1 MKICVVGSGYVG
13 LVTGA
18 CLADF
23 GVQVTGVD
31 KDAAKVAALERGEI
45 PIYEPGLATLVGK
58 NMEAGRLSF
67 TTELGPALEAA
78 DAVFI
83 AVGTPSRADGSAD
96 LTFVREVARSIG
108 AHLNGYKV
116 VITKSTVPIG
126 TGQMIEEIVREAS
139 GGAHEFAVVSNPEFL
154 REGSAI
160 EDFMRPDRVV
170 IGSRD
175 PRAIEMM
182 LDIYSPL
189 HVADV
194 PFVVTDVES
203 AELIKYASNG
213 FLATKISFIN
223 EVAALCE
230 RLGADV
236 EVVARGMGLD
246 NRIGPKFLNTG
257 PGFGGSCFPKDTRAV
272 AQIAR
277 DHGLSFRIIEAV
289 LEVNDTT
296 KRRMADKIEQAL
308 GGSVD
313 GRTLAVLGLS
323 FKPDTDDVRESPAI
337 DIVRELLRRG
347 AAVRAFDPEAMAA
360 AGADLPE
367 VTMADD
373 PYDAA
378 DGADALVVLTEWN
391 QFRKLE
397 LERLAGLLG
406 EPLIVDLRNIYEPAK
421 IVAAGF
427 RYVSLG
433 RAEATPD
440 PSAAGGAAK
449 AAAQRAAGGTA
460 VSDKTGVGGGPKRPR
475 PRLVAGERVS

>member
-1 MKICVVGSGYVG
+1 MNICVVGSGYVG

-23 GVQVTGVD
+23 GVHVTGVD

-45 PIYEPGLATLVGK
+45 PIYEPGLATLVRK

-67 TTELGPALEAA
+67 QTELGSAIEEA

-83 AVGTPSRADGSAD
+83 AVGTPSREDGSAD
-96 LTFVREVARSIG
+96 LTFVRQVAESIG
-108 AHLNGYKV
+108 RHLNGYKV

-126 TGQMIEEIVREAS
+126 TGQMVERTIREVS
-139 GGAHEFAVVSNPEFL
+139 GGNHDFAVVSNPEFL

-175 PRAIEMM
+175 ERAIEMM
-182 LDIYSPL
+182 LDVYSPL
-189 HVADV
+189 RVADV

-223 EVAALCE
+223 EVATLCE
-230 RLGADV
+230 TLGADV

-246 NRIGPKFLNTG
+246 QRIGPRFLNTG

-277 DHGLSFRIIEAV
+277 DHGERFRIIEAV
-289 LEVNDTT
+289 LEVNEAV
-296 KRRMADKIEQAL
+296 KARMVDKVAAAL
-308 GGSVD
+308 GGAE
-313 GRTLAVLGLS
+313 GKTIAVLGLS

-337 DIVRELLRRG
+337 DIAAELARRG
-347 AAVRAFDPEAMAA
+347 AALRCYDPEAMEEAR
-360 AGADLPE
+360 GALPDA
-367 VTMADD
+367 TFCRDA
-373 PYDAA
+373 YQAA
-378 DGADALVVLTEWN
+378 DGADALLILTEWN

-397 LERLAGLLG
+397 LGRLGKLLTQ
-406 EPLIVDLRNIYEPAK
+406 PLIVDLRNVYEPAK
-421 IVAAGF
+421 VAAAGF

-433 RAEATPD
+433 RREVVPGD
-440 PSAAGGAAK
+440 GAAVK
-449 AAAQRAAGGTA
+449 SSAL
-460 VSDKTGVGGGPKRPR
+460 VGGES
-475 PRLVAGERVS
+475 V

>member
-1 MKICVVGSGYVG
+1 MNICVVGSGYVG

-31 KDAAKVAALERGEI
+31 KDAAKVEALSRGEI
-45 PIYEPGLATLVGK
+45 PIYEPGLATLVRK
-58 NMEAGRLSF
+58 NMEEGRLSF
-67 TTELGPALEAA
+67 TTELGASVEAA

-83 AVGTPSRADGSAD
+83 AVGTPSRPDGSAD
-96 LTFVREVARSIG
+96 LRFVRQVAESIG
-108 AHLNGYKV
+108 RHLNGYKV

-126 TGQMIEEIVREAS
+126 TGQMIEEIIRS
-139 GGAHEFAVVSNPEFL
+139 IDGGEHEFAVVSNPEFL

-170 IGSRD
+170 VGSRD
-175 PRAIEMM
+175 QRAIDMM

-194 PFVVTDVES
+194 PFVVTNVES

-223 EVAALCE
+223 EVATLCE
-230 RLGADV
+230 ELGADV

-246 NRIGPKFLNTG
+246 QRIGPRFLNTG

-277 DHGLSFRIIEAV
+277 DHGQRFRIIEAV
-289 LEVNDTT
+289 LEVNEAV
-296 KRRMADKIEQAL
+296 KRRMVDKVERAVGGVEGTTL
-308 GGSVD
+308 G
-313 GRTLAVLGLS
+313 VLGLS
-323 FKPDTDDVRESPAI
+323 FKPDTDDIRESPALEI
-337 DIVRELLRRG
+337 AAGLAGRG
-347 AAVRAFDPEAMAA
+347 AALRCFDPEAMDEARPH
-360 AGADLPE
+360 LPDAHFCDNAYA
-367 VTMADD
+367 VADD
-373 PYDAA
+373 AHA
-378 DGADALVVLTEWN
+378 VVVLTEWN

-397 LERLAGLLG
+397 LGRLRDRMRH
-406 EPLIVDLRNIYEPAK
+406 PLIVDLRNIYEPAK
-421 IVAAGF
+421 VAAAGF

-433 RAEATPD
+433 RSEVGAE
-440 PSAAGGAAK
+440 
-449 AAAQRAAGGTA
+449 
-460 VSDKTGVGGGPKRPR
+460 
-475 PRLVAGERVS
+475 